1 MNKIYIQSKNINFDL
16 IIKPTSEAGKSLLNE
31 EKVFSKKQATET
43 LTYNPSE
50 KTFIKDLEEIKNDY
64 SCEDWDGYGAKP
76 ICKNSISYAEQFVA
90 LRPPYIDFPELTP
103 HPNGLLGMQW
113 LYDKNHLII
122 SIDEHK
128 MVYYALIA
136 NDSGKHRGRVYID
149 FKSGELPRSII
160 MLFKLL
166 DGRL

>member
-1 MNKIYIQSKNINFDL
+1 MKKIYRASPIPHFDL
-16 IIKPTSEAGKSLLNE
+16 TIKPTSEAGKSLLNE
-31 EKVFSKKQATET
+31 EKLFSKKQATET
-43 LTYNPSE
+43 FTYNRSE

-90 LRPPYIDFPELTP
+90 LRPPYIGFPELNP

-149 FKSGELPRSII
+149 FTDDELPRSIL